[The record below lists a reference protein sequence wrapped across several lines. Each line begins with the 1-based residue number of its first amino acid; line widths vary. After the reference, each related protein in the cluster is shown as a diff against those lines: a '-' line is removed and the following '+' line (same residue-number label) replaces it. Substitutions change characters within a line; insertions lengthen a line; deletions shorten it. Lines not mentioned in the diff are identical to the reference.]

1 VLDGSPLNFLWSAM
15 PAFGFGVLA
24 AYIDID
30 SFFRSKRTSFTT
42 DLNFLCYFFLG
53 LNGALAA
60 GLVIW
65 AIGSDA
71 DSVINSIV
79 HVQSPAAKTAV
90 ISFAVPLILRS
101 KLFSFGE
108 DQTPEGPA
116 LAYDWARLKVLYDIN
131 MRSAIVKDQLSEQ
144 YASTLAA
151 ATPAV
156 KTAFPAKVK
165 TTVDNYVRPF
175 ATAAEKDQL
184 EKEYAAIS
192 AAHVG
197 ANSLSEDHFRE
208 LVRWAIDSTK
218 ISYVKQRLRP
228 SSRSKH
234 RAGVIASEAKQSRA
248 ARDCFV
254 AFGSSQ

>member
-1 VLDGSPLNFLWSAM
+1 VHDASPLDLLWSAM
-15 PAFGFGVLA
+15 PAFGFGALA

-30 SFFRSKRTSFTT
+30 SFFRSKRISYTT
-42 DLNFLCYFFLG
+42 DLNFRCYFFLG

-79 HVQSPAAKTAV
+79 HVQSSAAKTAV
-90 ISFAVPLILRS
+90 ISFGVPLILRS

-108 DQTPEGPA
+108 EQTPAGPA

-131 MRSAIVKDQLSEQ
+131 MQSAIVKDQLSEQ
-144 YASTLAA
+144 YASTFAA
-151 ATPAV
+151 RAPAA
-156 KTAFPAKVK
+156 KAAFPATVK
-165 TTVDNYVRPF
+165 TMVDNYVKPF

-184 EKEYAAIS
+184 EKEYAAIT
-192 AAHVG
+192 AAHAG
-197 ANSLSEDHFRE
+197 ANALNEDHFRE

-218 ISYVKQRLRP
+218 ISYVRKRLRP
-228 SSRSKH
+228 
-234 RAGVIASEAKQSRA
+234 
-248 ARDCFV
+248 
-254 AFGSSQ
+254 